1 MEVIK
6 ILENDIIDILKE
18 SGVLMEG
25 HFELTSGRHSDKY
38 MQCAKVFRFPEYTSS
53 LARALA
59 EKIADKKISKVI
71 GPAIG
76 GIILAYEVSKAL
88 NVTNIFAEREDGKMV
103 FRRGFEVLEGERILI
118 VEDVVTTGGSV
129 KEVIELVKEKGGI
142 PVAVA
147 SIVDRSNGN
156 VDFGITYKS
165 LLSIDVLSYEA
176 DDCPLCKDNIPL
188 IKPGSRNI

>member
-103 FRRGFEVLEGERILI
+103 FRRGFEVLEGER
-118 VEDVVTTGGSV
+118 DRKSVV
-129 KEVIELVKEKGGI
+129 
-142 PVAVA
+142 
-147 SIVDRSNGN
+147 
-156 VDFGITYKS
+156 
-165 LLSIDVLSYEA
+165 
-176 DDCPLCKDNIPL
+176 
-188 IKPGSRNI
+188 